1 LIDET
6 KWIYQK
12 LYPSK
17 KHSNE
22 KTLETKILKV
32 LEFIRIH
39 HMEVMYLYFYKKQ
52 EIFPEITLE
61 DLWTIYDLDQE
72 YLSFSLQKYKQTFNY
87 KYIHLSVERGQTL
100 L

>member
-1 LIDET
+1 MISRPLPENNELIDET

-12 LYPSK
+12 LQSSK

-32 LEFIRIH
+32 LEFIRIN

-52 EIFPEITLE
+52 EIFPEINLE
-61 DLWTIYDLDQE
+61 DLWAIYDLDQE
-72 YLSFSLQKYKQTFNY
+72 YLSFSIQK
-87 KYIHLSVERGQTL
+87 
-100 L
+100 